1 MMPFWSFPAILTDIF
16 YELVVNK
23 RMRVSTPNN
32 ESTSV
37 EEKYRQALDYH
48 SQGRVGK
55 IEVTPT
61 KPCLTARDLSLAYSP
76 GVAAPCLEI
85 AKNPDDVYKYTAK
98 GNLVAVLSN
107 GTAVL
112 GLGDIGPLASKPVME
127 GKGVLFKR
135 FADIDVFDIEINS
148 RTVDE
153 IVNVVKA
160 LEPTFGGVN
169 LEDIK
174 APECFEVERR
184 LQEICDIPIFHD
196 DQHGTAIIGGAA
208 FINACEITNRDI
220 AKTKVVV
227 SGAGAAAIATA
238 LFFLELGVTKENVIM
253 CDSKGVIWKGRT
265 DGMNKYKEVFA
276 NDTKARTLADAMIGA
291 DAFIGCSAKGLVSKD
306 MVKSMANDPIIFAM
320 ANPDPEITPEEV
332 AEVRSDAIMA
342 TGRSDYPNQVNN
354 VLGFPFIFRGALDV
368 RARKINE
375 QMKKAAAMALAAL
388 AKEEVPDDVKRAYGN
403 ENFSFG
409 RNYLIPKPFDKRVL
423 TRVAPAVAKAAMD
436 SGVARVQI
444 EDMNAYA
451 KSLQERLGQTGSIM
465 RNIRSRL
472 PGADKPRIVFP
483 EGTNARILK
492 AVSILNDEGLIQ
504 PILLGNKKVIHKKM
518 DALGVSNLKDVEIRH
533 TEDSENYNAYV
544 NEYFHLRQRKGV
556 SLSFARDT
564 MKRGNYYGSMMVR
577 MGHADGMITGA
588 TQNYPECIKPIMK
601 VVGTNVAGKPK
612 VAGIMML
619 VLKSRVV
626 FLADCTV
633 QQNPNAN
640 DLADIAISA
649 AQLYRRVMQAEPR
662 VAFLSYSNFGSNRD
676 PQATKMA
683 EAVKIAKSK
692 DATLIADGEM
702 QADVATST
710 EIMKN
715 LFDFCTL
722 DKAADVLIFPDLN
735 SANIS
740 YKLLAQLG
748 GATPIG
754 PILLPLKHAVNIVQR
769 TSSVDEIVNMSHLTA
784 LISQEIKAFR
794 LAKQ

>member
-1 MMPFWSFPAILTDIF
+1 ML
-16 YELVVNK
+16 
-23 RMRVSTPNN
+23 VSTPIN
-32 ESTSV
+32 ETTSA

-48 SQGRVGK
+48 AHGRSGK
-55 IEVTPT
+55 IEITPT

-85 AKNPDDVYKYTAK
+85 AKNPEDVYKYTAK

-112 GLGDIGPLASKPVME
+112 GLGDIGPLAGKPVME

-135 FADIDVFDIEINS
+135 FADIDVFDIEVNS
-148 RTVDE
+148 KTVE
-153 IVNVVKA
+153 EVVSVVKA

-174 APECFEVERR
+174 APECFEIEKR

-208 FINACEITNRDI
+208 FLNACEITGRDL

-238 LFFLELGVTKENVIM
+238 LFFLELGVKKENVIM
-253 CDSKGVIWKGRT
+253 CDSKGVIYKGRT
-265 DGMNKYKEVFA
+265 DGMNKYKDFFA
-276 NDTKARTLADAMIGA
+276 NDTKSRTLADAMKDA
-291 DAFIGCSAKGLVSKD
+291 DCFIGCSAKGLVSKD
-306 MVKSMANDPIIFAM
+306 MVKSMAKNPIIFAM

-332 AEVRSDAIMA
+332 AEVRDDAIMA

-375 QMKKAAAMALAAL
+375 QMKKAAAMALASL

-409 RNYLIPKPFDKRVL
+409 KNYLIPKPFDKRVL
-423 TRVAPAVAKAAMD
+423 TRVSPAVAKAAMD
-436 SGVARVQI
+436 SGVARIRI

-472 PGADKPRIVFP
+472 PGSDKPRIVFP
-483 EGTNARILK
+483 EGTNTRILK
-492 AVSILNDEGLIQ
+492 AISILRDEGLIE
-504 PILLGNKKVIHKKM
+504 PILLGNKKTIHKKM
-518 DALGVSNLKDVEIRH
+518 DEIGASSMKDITIVYP
-533 TEDSENYNAYV
+533 EDSEHYDTYV
-544 NEYFHLRQRKGV
+544 KDFFTQRQRKGV
-556 SLSFARDT
+556 SFSQAKDT
-564 MKRGNYYGSMMVR
+564 LKRGNYYGSMMVK
-577 MGHADGMITGA
+577 MGQADGMITGA
-588 TQNYPECIKPIMK
+588 TQNYSECMRPIMK
-601 VVGTNVAGKPK
+601 VIGTNVPGRPK
-612 VAGIMML
+612 VAGIMIL
-619 VLKSRVV
+619 VFKQRVI
-626 FLADCTV
+626 FIADATV
-633 QQNPNAN
+633 QKNPDAH

-662 VAFLSYSNFGSNRD
+662 VAFLSYSNFGSNRE
-676 PQATKMA
+676 PETIKMA
-683 EAVKIAKSK
+683 DAVKIARSK
-692 DATLIADGEM
+692 DSALIADGEM
-702 QADVATST
+702 QADVATNSD
-710 EIMKN
+710 IMRN
-715 LFDFCTL
+715 LFDFSTL
-722 DKAADVLIFPDLN
+722 DKAADILIFPDLN

-754 PILLPLKHAVNIVQR
+754 PILLPLKHAINIVQR
-769 TSSVDEIVNMSHLTA
+769 TSTVDEIVNMSHITA
-784 LISQEIKAFR
+784 LIAQEIKAYK

>member
-1 MMPFWSFPAILTDIF
+1 MTTP
-16 YELVVNK
+16 
-23 RMRVSTPNN
+23 PNN
-32 ESTSV
+32 ETTSA

-48 SQGRVGK
+48 ALGRPGK
-55 IEVTPT
+55 IEITPT

-85 AKNPDDVYKYTAK
+85 AKNPDDVYKYTGK

-112 GLGDIGPLASKPVME
+112 GLGDIGALAGKPVME

-135 FADIDVFDIEINS
+135 FADIDVFDIEINN
-148 RTVDE
+148 RTVED
-153 IVNVVKA
+153 IVRTVRS
-160 LEPTFGGVN
+160 LEPTFGGIN

-174 APECFEVERR
+174 APECFEVERQ
-184 LQEICDIPIFHD
+184 LQDMDIPVFHD

-208 FINACEITNRDI
+208 FLNACEVTGR
-220 AKTKVVV
+220 KLETTTVVV

-238 LFFLELGVTKENVIM
+238 KFFLTLGVNKENVIM

-265 DGMNKYKEVFA
+265 EGMNEYKEFFA
-276 NDTKARTLADAMIGA
+276 NTTKARTLADAMKNA
-291 DAFIGCSAKGLVSKD
+291 DCFVGCSAKGLVSKD
-306 MVKSMANDPIIFAM
+306 MVKSMAKNPIIFAM

-332 AEVRSDAIMA
+332 AEVRDDAIMA

-375 QMKKAAAMALAAL
+375 EMKKAAAMALAAL

-409 RNYLIPKPFDKRVL
+409 KNYLIPKPFDKRVL

-436 SGVARVQI
+436 SGVARIQI

-472 PGADKPRIVFP
+472 PGSEKPRIVFP

-492 AVSILNDEGLIQ
+492 AVSILKDEGLIH
-504 PILLGNKKVIHKKM
+504 PILLGNKKIILKKM
-518 DALGVSNLKDVEIRH
+518 DTIGVTNLKDIEIHH
-533 TEDSENYNAYV
+533 TEDSDKYETYV
-544 NEYFHLRQRKGV
+544 NEFFVQRQRKGV
-556 SLSFARDT
+556 SLSFAKDT
-564 MKRGNYYGSMMVR
+564 MKRGNYYGSMMVK

-588 TQNYPECIKPIMK
+588 TQNYPECIRPIMK
-601 VVGTNVAGKPK
+601 VIGTHTPGRAK

-619 VLKSRVV
+619 VFKSRVV

-633 QQNPNAN
+633 QQNPDAN

-649 AQLYRRVMQAEPR
+649 AQMYRRVMQAEPR

-692 DATLIADGEM
+692 DANLIADGEM
-702 QADVATST
+702 QADVATNT
-710 EIMKN
+710 EIMRS
-715 LFDFCTL
+715 LFDFSTL

-754 PILLPLKHAVNIVQR
+754 PILLPLKFAINIVQR
-769 TSSVDEIVNMSHLTA
+769 TSTVDEIVNMSHLTA
-784 LISQEIKAFR
+784 LISQDIKTYR
-794 LAKQ
+794 ENKKQ

>member
-1 MMPFWSFPAILTDIF
+1 MT
-16 YELVVNK
+16 K
-23 RMRVSTPNN
+23 QNN
-32 ESTSV
+32 ETASA
-37 EEKYRQALDYH
+37 EEKYRLALDYH
-48 SQGRVGK
+48 AQGRAGK
-55 IEVTPT
+55 IEITPT

-112 GLGDIGPLASKPVME
+112 GLGDIGPLAGKPVME

-135 FADIDVFDIEINS
+135 FADIDVFDIEISS

-174 APECFEVERR
+174 APECFEIERR
-184 LQEICDIPIFHD
+184 LQDICDIPIFHD

-208 FINACEITNRDI
+208 FVNACEITKRDI
-220 AKTKVVV
+220 SKTSVVV

-238 LFFLELGVTKENVIM
+238 KFLLELGVKKENVIM
-253 CDSKGVIWKGRT
+253 CDSKGVIYKGRKE
-265 DGMNKYKEVFA
+265 GMNEYKEFFA
-276 NDTKARTLADAMIGA
+276 NDTQARTLADAMKGA
-291 DAFIGCSAKGLVSKD
+291 DSFVGCSAKGLVSKD
-306 MVKSMANDPIIFAM
+306 MVKSMAANPIIFAM

-354 VLGFPFIFRGALDV
+354 VLGFPYIFRGALDV

-375 QMKKAAAMALAAL
+375 EMKKAAALALAAL
-388 AKEEVPDDVKRAYGN
+388 AKEEVPEDVKRAYGN
-403 ENFSFG
+403 EEFSFG

-423 TRVAPAVAKAAMD
+423 THVAPAVAKAAMD
-436 SGVARVQI
+436 TGVARIQI
-444 EDMNAYA
+444 QDLTAYA

-492 AVSILNDEGLIQ
+492 AVSILKDEGLIQ
-504 PILLGNKKVIHKKM
+504 PVLLGNKKVIHKKM
-518 DALGVSNLKDVEIRH
+518 DEVGVSNLKDIQIIH
-533 TEDSENYNAYV
+533 PEDSESYETYV
-544 NEYFHLRQRKGV
+544 REFFNLRSRKGV
-556 SLSFARDT
+556 SFSAAKDSL
-564 MKRGNYYGSMMVR
+564 KRGNYYGSMMVK

-588 TQNYPECIKPIMK
+588 TQNYPECIRPIMK
-601 VVGTNVAGKPK
+601 TIGTNNPNRSK

-619 VLKSRVV
+619 VFKHRVV

-633 QQNPNAN
+633 QQNPDAN
-640 DLADIAISA
+640 DVADIAISA
-649 AQLYRRVMQAEPR
+649 AQMYRNVMKQEPR

-676 PQATKMA
+676 PGAAKMA
-683 EAVKIAKSK
+683 EAVKIAKAK
-692 DATLIADGEM
+692 DANLIADGEM
-702 QADVATST
+702 QADVAVNHD
-710 EIMKN
+710 IMKN

-754 PILLPLKHAVNIVQR
+754 PILLPLKHAINIVQR
-769 TSSVDEIVNMSHLTA
+769 TSTVDEIVNMSHLTA
-784 LISQEIKAFR
+784 LISQEIKAHKMN
-794 LAKQ
+794 KQ

>member
-1 MMPFWSFPAILTDIF
+1 MT
-16 YELVVNK
+16 
-23 RMRVSTPNN
+23 TPNN
-32 ESTSV
+32 ESHSA
-37 EEKYRQALDYH
+37 EEKYRLALDYH
-48 SQGRVGK
+48 SQGRAGK
-55 IEVTPT
+55 IEITPT
-61 KPCLTARDLSLAYSP
+61 KPTMTARDLALAYSP

-85 AKNPDDVYKYTAK
+85 AKNPNDVYKYTAK

-135 FADIDVFDIEINS
+135 FADIDVFDIEIGS
-148 RTVDE
+148 KTVE
-153 IVNVVKA
+153 EVVNVVKA

-174 APECFEVERR
+174 APECFEIEKR

-208 FINACEITNRDI
+208 FLNACEITNRELS
-220 AKTKVVV
+220 KTTIVV

-238 LFFLELGVTKENVIM
+238 LFFIELGVKKENVIM
-253 CDSKGVIWKGRT
+253 CDSKGVIYKGRT
-265 DGMNKYKEVFA
+265 DGMNKYKEFFA
-276 NDTKARTLADAMIGA
+276 NDTKARTLADAMNGA

-306 MVKSMANDPIIFAM
+306 MVKSMAKNPIIFAM

-332 AEVRSDAIMA
+332 AQVRDDAIMA

-375 QMKKAAAMALAAL
+375 QMKKAAAMALAGL

-423 TRVAPAVAKAAMD
+423 TRVAPAVAKAAMET
-436 SGVARVQI
+436 GVARIQI

-451 KSLQERLGQTGSIM
+451 KSLQERLGQVGSVM

-472 PGADKPRIVFP
+472 PGLEKPRIVFP
-483 EGTNARILK
+483 EGSNARILK
-492 AVSILNDEGLIQ
+492 AASILKDEGLIQ
-504 PILLGNKKVIHKKM
+504 PVLLGSKKTILKKM
-518 DALGVSNLKDVEIRH
+518 EEVGVSNLKEVEIISP
-533 TEDSENYNAYV
+533 EESPFFESYV
-544 NEYFHLRQRKGV
+544 KEFFALRSRKGV
-556 SLSFARDT
+556 SFSAAKDSL
-564 MKRGNYYGSMMVR
+564 KRGNYFGSMMVK
-577 MGHADGMITGA
+577 MGNADGMITGA
-588 TQNYPECIKPIMK
+588 TQNYPECIRPIMK
-601 VVGTNVAGKPK
+601 TIGSNNPNRPK

-619 VLKSRVV
+619 VFKHRVV

-633 QQNPNAN
+633 QQNPDAN
-640 DLADIAISA
+640 DLADIAVSA
-649 AQLYRRVMQAEPR
+649 AQMYRNVMQQEPR

-676 PQATKMA
+676 PQASKMA
-683 EAVKIAKSK
+683 EAVKIAKQK
-692 DATLIADGEM
+692 DANLIADGEM
-702 QADVATST
+702 QADVAVNA

-754 PILLPLKHAVNIVQR
+754 PVLLPLKHAINIVQR
-769 TSSVDEIVNMSHLTA
+769 TSTVDEIVNMSHLTA
-784 LISQEIKAFR
+784 LISQEIKAHR
-794 LAKQ
+794 AQKKQ

>member
-1 MMPFWSFPAILTDIF
+1 MG
-16 YELVVNK
+16 
-23 RMRVSTPNN
+23 TPNN
-32 ESTSV
+32 ETVSA
-37 EEKYRQALDYH
+37 EEKYRLALDYH
-48 SQGRVGK
+48 SQGRPGK
-55 IEVTPT
+55 IEVTAT

-85 AKNPDDVYKYTAK
+85 AKNPEDVYKYTAK

-112 GLGDIGPLASKPVME
+112 GLGDIGPLAGKPVME

-148 RTVDE
+148 RTVE
-153 IVNVVKA
+153 EVVRTVKA

-174 APECFEVERR
+174 APECFEIEKQ
-184 LQEICDIPIFHD
+184 LQEIMDIPVFHD

-208 FINACEITNRDI
+208 FINAVEITGRDI
-220 AKTKVVV
+220 SKTKVVV

-238 LFFLELGVTKENVIM
+238 LFFLELGVKKENVLM
-253 CDSKGVIWKGRT
+253 ADSKGVIYKGRT
-265 DGMNKYKEVFA
+265 EGMNKYKEIFA
-276 NDTKARTLADAMIGA
+276 NDTKARTLADAMKGA
-291 DAFIGCSAKGLVSKD
+291 DAFVGCSAKGLVSKD
-306 MVKSMANDPIIFAM
+306 MVKSMAKDPIIFAM

-375 QMKKAAAMALAAL
+375 QMKKAAAYALAGL

-403 ENFSFG
+403 EDFAFG

-423 TRVAPAVAKAAMD
+423 TRVSTAVAKAAMD

-444 EDMNAYA
+444 EDLNAYA

-472 PGADKPRIVFP
+472 PGSEKPRIVFP

-492 AVSILNDEGLIQ
+492 AASILKDEGLIQ
-504 PILLGNKKVIHKKM
+504 PILLGNKKIIHKKM
-518 DALGVSNLKDVEIRH
+518 DALGVSNLKDVTILH
-533 TEDSENYNAYV
+533 TEDSEAYESYV
-544 NEYFHLRQRKGV
+544 KEYFVMRQRKGV
-556 SLSFARDT
+556 SYSFARDII
-564 MKRGNYYGSMMVR
+564 KRGNYYGSMMVK

-588 TQNYPECIKPIMK
+588 TQNYPECIRPIMK
-601 VVGTNVAGKPK
+601 VIGTHTSNKAK

-619 VLKSRVV
+619 VFKQRVI

-633 QQNPNAN
+633 QQNPDAN
-640 DLADIAISA
+640 DLADIALSA
-649 AQLYRRVMQAEPR
+649 AQLYRNVMKQEPR

-676 PQATKMA
+676 PQASKMA

-692 DATLIADGEM
+692 DANLIADGEM
-702 QADVATST
+702 QADVATNPD
-710 EIMKN
+710 IMKN

-722 DKAADVLIFPDLN
+722 DKAADVLIFPDLG

-754 PILLPLKHAVNIVQR
+754 PILLPLKYAINIVQR
-769 TSSVDEIVNMSHLTA
+769 TSTVDEIVNMSHLTA
-784 LISQEIKAFR
+784 LISQEIKAY
-794 LAKQ
+794 KQVNKHV

>member
-1 MMPFWSFPAILTDIF
+1 MT
-16 YELVVNK
+16 
-23 RMRVSTPNN
+23 TPKN
-32 ESTSV
+32 ETTSA
-37 EEKYRQALDYH
+37 EEKYRLALDYH
-48 SQGRVGK
+48 AHGRAGK
-55 IEVTPT
+55 IEITPT

-112 GLGDIGPLASKPVME
+112 GLGDIGALAGKPVME

-135 FADIDVFDIEINS
+135 FADIDVFDIEVS
-148 RTVDE
+148 SKTVDE
-153 IVNVVKA
+153 VVNTVKA
-160 LEPTFGGVN
+160 LEPTFGGIN

-174 APECFEVERR
+174 APECFEIEKR

-208 FINACEITNRDI
+208 FINACEITKRDV
-220 AKTKVVV
+220 AKTTVVV

-238 LFFLELGVTKENVIM
+238 LFFIELGVKKENIIM
-253 CDSKGVIWKGRT
+253 CDSKGVIYKGRT
-265 DGMNKYKEVFA
+265 EGMNKYKDFFA
-276 NDTKARTLADAMIGA
+276 ADTKARTLGDAMKGA
-291 DAFIGCSAKGLVSKD
+291 DCFIGCSAKGLVSKD
-306 MVKSMANDPIIFAM
+306 MVKSMAKNPIIFAM

-332 AEVRSDAIMA
+332 AEVRDDAIMA

-375 QMKKAAAMALAAL
+375 EMKKAAAYALAAL

-403 ENFSFG
+403 EDFSFG

-423 TRVAPAVAKAAMD
+423 TWVSPAVAKAAIE
-436 SGVARVQI
+436 SGVARLKI
-444 EDMNAYA
+444 DDFNAYA

-472 PGADKPRIVFP
+472 PGADKPRIVFT

-492 AVSILNDEGLIQ
+492 AVSILQDEGLIR
-504 PILLGNKKVIHKKM
+504 PILLGNKKIIHKKM
-518 DALGVSNLKDVEIRH
+518 EEVGVSNLKDVEIVYP
-533 TEDSENYNAYV
+533 EESENYTHYV
-544 NEYFHLRQRKGV
+544 KEFFTLRNRKGV
-556 SLSFARDT
+556 SFTAAKDS
-564 MKRGNYYGSMMVR
+564 MKRGNYFGSMMVKL
-577 MGHADGMITGA
+577 GHADGMITGA
-588 TQNYPECIKPIMK
+588 TQNYPECIRPIMK
-601 VVGTNVAGKPK
+601 TIGTNKPDKPK

-619 VLKSRVV
+619 VFKHRVV

-633 QQNPNAN
+633 QQNPSAQ
-640 DLADIAISA
+640 DVAEIALSA
-649 AQLYRRVMQAEPR
+649 AQMYRNVMKSEPR

-676 PQATKMA
+676 PQTVKMA
-683 EAVKIAKSK
+683 EAVKIAKAK
-692 DATLIADGEM
+692 DANLIADGEM
-702 QADVATST
+702 QADVAVNAD
-710 EIMKN
+710 IMKN

-754 PILLPLKHAVNIVQR
+754 PILLPLKYAINIVQR
-769 TSSVDEIVNMSHLTA
+769 TSSVDEIVNMSHITA

-794 LAKQ
+794 AQQQKH

>member
-1 MMPFWSFPAILTDIF
+1 M
-16 YELVVNK
+16 
-23 RMRVSTPNN
+23 STTPQ
-32 ESTSV
+32 ETSSA
-37 EEKYRQALDYH
+37 EEKYRLALDYH
-48 SQGRVGK
+48 SQGRPGK
-55 IEVTPT
+55 IEITST

-85 AKNPDDVYKYTAK
+85 AKNPEDVYKYTAK

-112 GLGDIGPLASKPVME
+112 GLGDIGPLAGKPVME

-135 FADIDVFDIEINS
+135 FADIDVFDIEISS
-148 RTVDE
+148 RTVE
-153 IVNVVKA
+153 EVVAVVKA

-174 APECFEVERR
+174 APECFEIEKQ

-208 FINACEITNRDI
+208 FLNACEITGRDI
-220 AKTKVVV
+220 SKTKVVV

-238 LFFLELGVTKENVIM
+238 LFFITLGVKKENVLM
-253 CDSKGVIWKGRT
+253 ADSKGVIWKGRT
-265 DGMNKYKEVFA
+265 DGMNKYKEMFA
-276 NDTKARTLADAMIGA
+276 NDTKCRTLADAMKDA

-306 MVKSMANDPIIFAM
+306 MVKSMAKNPIIFAM

-375 QMKKAAAMALAAL
+375 EMKKAAAYALAGL

-403 ENFSFG
+403 EDFSFG

-423 TRVAPAVAKAAMD
+423 TRVSPAVAKAAMD
-436 SGVARVQI
+436 SGVARIRI

-472 PGADKPRIVFP
+472 PGAGGADKPRIVFP
-483 EGTNARILK
+483 EGSNARVLK

-504 PILLGNKKVIHKKM
+504 PILLGNKKSIHKKM
-518 DALGVSNLKDVEIRH
+518 DALGVSNLKALEVISA
-533 TEDSENYNAYV
+533 EDSPKYEDYV
-544 NEYFHLRQRKGV
+544 KEFFVLRQRKGV
-556 SLSFARDT
+556 SYNYAKDT
-564 MKRGNYYGSMMVR
+564 LKRGNYYGSMMVK
-577 MGHADGMITGA
+577 MGDADGMITGA
-588 TQNYPECIKPIMK
+588 TQNYPECVRPIMK
-601 VVGTNVAGKPK
+601 TIGTHIPGRSK

-619 VLKSRVV
+619 VFKTRVV

-633 QQNPNAN
+633 QMNPDAN
-640 DLADIAISA
+640 DLADIAVNA
-649 AQLYRRVMQAEPR
+649 AQMYRNVMKAEPR
-662 VAFLSYSNFGSNRD
+662 VAFLSYSNFGSNREGT
-676 PQATKMA
+676 ASKMA
-683 EAVKIAKSK
+683 EAVKIAKQK
-692 DATLIADGEM
+692 DPTLIADGEM
-702 QADVATST
+702 QADVATNHD
-710 EIMKN
+710 IMKN

-754 PILLPLKHAVNIVQR
+754 PILLPLRYAINIVQR
-769 TSSVDEIVNMSHLTA
+769 TSTVDEIVNMSHLTA
-784 LISQEIKAFR
+784 LISQEIKAYR
-794 LAKQ
+794 ANKNS

>member
-1 MMPFWSFPAILTDIF
+1 M
-16 YELVVNK
+16 
-23 RMRVSTPNN
+23 STPKN
-32 ESTSV
+32 ELTSA
-37 EEKYRQALDYH
+37 EEKYRLALDYH
-48 SQGRVGK
+48 SQGRSGK
-55 IEVTPT
+55 IEITPT

-112 GLGDIGPLASKPVME
+112 GLGDIGALASKPVME

-135 FADIDVFDIEINS
+135 FADIDVFDIEIGS
-148 RTVDE
+148 KTVDE
-153 IVNVVKA
+153 IVAVVKA

-174 APECFEVERR
+174 APECFEIEKR

-208 FINACEITNRDI
+208 FLNACEITGRDLS
-220 AKTKVVV
+220 KTTVVV

-238 LFFLELGVTKENVIM
+238 LFFLELGVKKENVIM
-253 CDSKGVIWKGRT
+253 CDSKGVIYKGRT
-265 DGMNKYKEVFA
+265 EGMNKYKDFFA
-276 NDTKARTLADAMIGA
+276 NDTKSRTLADAMKDA
-291 DAFIGCSAKGLVSKD
+291 DCFVGCSAKGLVSKD
-306 MVKSMANDPIIFAM
+306 MVRSMAKDPIIFAM

-375 QMKKAAAMALAAL
+375 QMKKAAAMALAGL

-423 TRVAPAVAKAAMD
+423 TRVAPAVAKAAIE
-436 SGVARVQI
+436 SGVARINI
-444 EDMNAYA
+444 EDFNAYA

-472 PGADKPRIVFP
+472 PNGDKPKIVFP

-492 AVSILNDEGLIQ
+492 AVSILEEEGLIQ
-504 PILLGNKKVIHKKM
+504 PVLLGNKKIIHKKM
-518 DALGVSNLKDVEIRH
+518 DEVGVSNLKNIQIIH
-533 TEDSENYNAYV
+533 PEDSEAYEGYV
-544 NEYFHLRQRKGV
+544 SEFFKHRQRKGV
-556 SLSFARDT
+556 SYSAAKDSL
-564 MKRGNYYGSMMVR
+564 KRGNYYGSMMVK
-577 MGHADGMITGA
+577 MGQADGMITGA
-588 TQNYPECIKPIMK
+588 TQNYPECIRPIMK
-601 VVGTNVAGKPK
+601 TIGTNNPSRPK

-619 VLKSRVV
+619 VFKHRVV

-633 QQNPNAN
+633 QQNPDAN
-640 DLADIAISA
+640 DVADIAISA
-649 AQLYRRVMQAEPR
+649 AQMYRNVMKQEPR

-676 PQATKMA
+676 PQAVKMA
-683 EAVKIAKSK
+683 EAVNIAKSK
-692 DATLIADGEM
+692 DTNLIADGEM
-702 QADVATST
+702 QADVAVNAD
-710 EIMKN
+710 IMKN
-715 LFDFCTL
+715 LFDFCSL

-754 PILLPLKHAVNIVQR
+754 PILLPLKHAINIVQR
-769 TSSVDEIVNMSHLTA
+769 TSTVDEIVNMSHLTA
-784 LISQEIKAFR
+784 LISQEIKAHR
-794 LAKQ
+794 TQHQKH

>member
-1 MMPFWSFPAILTDIF
+1 MTTS
-16 YELVVNK
+16 
-23 RMRVSTPNN
+23 NN
-32 ESTSV
+32 ETTSA
-37 EEKYRQALDYH
+37 EEKYKLALDYH
-48 SQGRVGK
+48 SSGRPGK
-55 IEVTPT
+55 IEITAT

-112 GLGDIGPLASKPVME
+112 GLGDIGALAGKPVME

-135 FADIDVFDIEINS
+135 FADIDVFDIEIGS
-148 RTVDE
+148 KTVDE
-153 IVNVVKA
+153 VVSVVKA

-174 APECFEVERR
+174 APECFEIEKR

-208 FINACEITNRDI
+208 FLNACEITGRDI
-220 AKTKVVV
+220 SKTTVVV

-238 LFFLELGVTKENVIM
+238 LFFLELGVKKENVIM
-253 CDSKGVIWKGRT
+253 VDSKGVIYKGRT
-265 DGMNKYKEVFA
+265 EGMNKYKDFFA
-276 NDTKARTLADAMIGA
+276 NETKAKTLGDAMKGA
-291 DAFIGCSAKGLVSKD
+291 DCFIGCSAKGLVSQE
-306 MVKSMANDPIIFAM
+306 MVKSMAKDPIIFAM

-332 AEVRSDAIMA
+332 AQVRDDAIMA

-375 QMKKAAAMALAAL
+375 QMKKAAAMALASL

-423 TRVAPAVAKAAMD
+423 TRVSPAVAKAAIE
-436 SGVARVQI
+436 SGVARLKI
-444 EDMNAYA
+444 EDFNAYA

-472 PGADKPRIVFP
+472 PNGEKPRIVFP
-483 EGTNARILK
+483 EGSNARILK
-492 AVSILNDEGLIQ
+492 AVSILKEEGLIQ
-504 PILLGNKKVIHKKM
+504 PVLLGNRKSIHKKM
-518 DALGVSNLKDVEIRH
+518 DELGVSNLKDIQIIH
-533 TEDSENYNAYV
+533 PEDSEPYEKYV
-544 NEYFHLRQRKGV
+544 TEFFKNRQRKGV
-556 SLSFARDT
+556 SFSAARDT
-564 MKRGNYYGSMMVR
+564 LKRGNYYGSMMVR
-577 MGHADGMITGA
+577 MGDADGMITGA
-588 TQNYPECIKPIMK
+588 TQNYPECIRPIMK
-601 VVGTNVAGKPK
+601 TIGTNNPNRPK

-619 VLKSRVV
+619 IFKHRVI
-626 FLADCTV
+626 FFADCTV
-633 QQNPNAN
+633 QQNPDAH
-640 DLADIAISA
+640 DLADIALSA
-649 AQLYRRVMQAEPR
+649 AQMYRNVMKQEPR

-676 PQATKMA
+676 SQVAKMA
-683 EAVKIAKSK
+683 EAVKMAKSR
-692 DATLIADGEM
+692 DANLIADGEM
-702 QADVATST
+702 QADVAVNTD
-710 EIMKN
+710 IMKN
-715 LFDFCTL
+715 LFEFCSL

-754 PILLPLKHAVNIVQR
+754 PILLPLKHAINIVQR
-769 TSSVDEIVNMSHLTA
+769 TSTVDEIVNMSHITA
-784 LISQEIKAFR
+784 LISQEIKAHR
-794 LAKQ
+794 TQLKQ

>member
-1 MMPFWSFPAILTDIF
+1 MT
-16 YELVVNK
+16 
-23 RMRVSTPNN
+23 TPNN
-32 ESTSV
+32 ESTSA

-48 SQGRVGK
+48 AQGRVGK
-55 IEVTPT
+55 IEITPT

-85 AKNPDDVYKYTAK
+85 AKNPDDVYKYTTK
-98 GNLVAVLSN
+98 GNLVAVFSN
-107 GTAVL
+107 GSAVL

-148 RTVDE
+148 KTVAE
-153 IVNVVKA
+153 IVAVARA
-160 LEPTFGGVN
+160 LEPTFGGIN

-174 APECFEVERR
+174 APECFEVERQ
-184 LQEICDIPIFHD
+184 LQDMDIPVFHD

-208 FINACEITNRDI
+208 FLNACEVTGRDI
-220 AKTKVVV
+220 SKTKVVV

-238 LFFLELGVTKENVIM
+238 KFFLELGVKKENVIM
-253 CDSKGVIWKGRT
+253 CDSKGVIFEGRT
-265 DGMNKYKEVFA
+265 DGMNEYKAFFA
-276 NDTKARTLADAMIGA
+276 NNTKCRTLGDAMKDA
-291 DAFIGCSAKGLVSKD
+291 DAFVGCSAKGLVSKD
-306 MVKSMANDPIIFAM
+306 MVKSMAKDPIIFAM

-375 QMKKAAAMALAAL
+375 HMKKAAAMAIAAL
-388 AKEEVPDDVKRAYGN
+388 AKEDVPDDVKRAYGN
-403 ENFSFG
+403 EDFKFG
-409 RNYLIPKPFDKRVL
+409 RTYLIPKPFDKRVL
-423 TRVAPAVAKAAMD
+423 TRVAPAVAKAAME
-436 SGVARVQI
+436 SGVARIQI

-472 PGADKPRIVFP
+472 PGSEKPRIVFP

-492 AVSILNDEGLIQ
+492 AVAILKEEGLIH

-518 DALGVSNLKDVEIRH
+518 DTLGVSSLKDVEIFH
-533 TEDSENYNAYV
+533 AEDSEQYESYV
-544 NEYFHLRQRKGV
+544 KEYFQLRQRKGV

-564 MKRGNYYGSMMVR
+564 MKRGNYFGSMMVR
-577 MGHADGMITGA
+577 MGQADGMITGA

-601 VVGTNVAGKPK
+601 VIGTNVPGRPK
-612 VAGIMML
+612 VAGIMIL
-619 VLKSRVV
+619 VFKSRVV

-633 QQNPNAN
+633 QQNPDAN

-649 AQLYRRVMQAEPR
+649 AHLYRRVMQAEPR

-676 PQATKMA
+676 PQVMKMA

-692 DATLIADGEM
+692 DSTLIADGEM
-702 QADVATST
+702 QADVASNT
-710 EIMKN
+710 EIMRN
-715 LFDFCTL
+715 LFDFCSL

-754 PILLPLKHAVNIVQR
+754 PILLPLKHAINIVQR
-769 TSSVDEIVNMSHLTA
+769 TSTVDEIVNMSHLTA
-784 LISQEIKAFR
+784 LISQEIKAHK
-794 LAKQ
+794 LAKH

>member
-1 MMPFWSFPAILTDIF
+1 M
-16 YELVVNK
+16 
-23 RMRVSTPNN
+23 STTPQ
-32 ESTSV
+32 ETSSA
-37 EEKYRQALDYH
+37 EEKYRLALDYH
-48 SQGRVGK
+48 SHGRPGK
-55 IEVTPT
+55 IEITST
-61 KPCLTARDLSLAYSP
+61 KPCLTARDLALAYSP

-85 AKNPDDVYKYTAK
+85 AKNAEDVYKYTAK

-135 FADIDVFDIEINS
+135 FADIDVFDIEIS
-148 RTVDE
+148 SKTVE
-153 IVNVVKA
+153 EVVAVVKA

-174 APECFEVERR
+174 APECFEIEKR

-208 FINACEITNRDI
+208 FLNACEITGRDI
-220 AKTKVVV
+220 SKTKIVV

-238 LFFLELGVTKENVIM
+238 LFFITLGVKKENVLM
-253 CDSKGVIWKGRT
+253 ADSKGVIWKGRT
-265 DGMNKYKEVFA
+265 DGMNKYKDMFA
-276 NDTKARTLADAMIGA
+276 NDTKCRTLADAMKDA
-291 DAFIGCSAKGLVSKD
+291 DCFIGCSAKGLVSKD
-306 MVKSMANDPIIFAM
+306 MVKSMAKNPIIFAM

-375 QMKKAAAMALAAL
+375 EMKKAAAYALAGL
-388 AKEEVPDDVKRAYGN
+388 AKEDVPDDVKRAYGN
-403 ENFSFG
+403 ENFTFG

-423 TRVAPAVAKAAMD
+423 TRVSPAVAKAAMD
-436 SGVARVQI
+436 SGVARVRI

-472 PGADKPRIVFP
+472 PGAGGAEKPRIVFP
-483 EGTNARILK
+483 EGSNARVLK
-492 AVSILNDEGLIQ
+492 AVSILRDEGLIQ

-518 DALGVSNLKDVEIRH
+518 DALGVSSLKDIEVISA
-533 TEDSENYNAYV
+533 EDSPKYEEYV
-544 NEYFHLRQRKGV
+544 KEFFVLRQRKGV
-556 SLSFARDT
+556 SYNYAKDT
-564 MKRGNYYGSMMVR
+564 LKRGNYYGSMMVK
-577 MGHADGMITGA
+577 MGDADGMITGA
-588 TQNYPECIKPIMK
+588 TQNYPECVRPIMK
-601 VVGTNVAGKPK
+601 TIGTHIPGKSK

-619 VLKSRVV
+619 VFKSRVV

-633 QQNPNAN
+633 QMNPDAN
-640 DLADIAISA
+640 DLADIAVNA
-649 AQLYRRVMQAEPR
+649 AQMYRNVMKAEPR
-662 VAFLSYSNFGSNRD
+662 VAFLSYSNFGSNREGG
-676 PQATKMA
+676 ASKMA
-683 EAVKIAKSK
+683 EAVKIAKQK
-692 DATLIADGEM
+692 DPTMIADGEM
-702 QADVATST
+702 QADVATNP

-754 PILLPLKHAVNIVQR
+754 PILLPLRYAINIVQR
-769 TSSVDEIVNMSHLTA
+769 TSTVDEIVNMSHLTA
-784 LISQEIKAFR
+784 LISQEIKAYR
-794 LAKQ
+794 ANKHS

>member
-1 MMPFWSFPAILTDIF
+1 
-16 YELVVNK
+16 
-23 RMRVSTPNN
+23 VSTPNN
-32 ESTSV
+32 ESTSA
-37 EEKYRQALDYH
+37 EERYRLALDYH
-48 SQGRVGK
+48 SHGRSGK
-55 IEVTPT
+55 IEITPT

-85 AKNPDDVYKYTAK
+85 AKNPEDVYKYTAK

-112 GLGDIGPLASKPVME
+112 GLGDIGALAGKPVME

-135 FADIDVFDIEINS
+135 FADIDVFDIEVNAKTVEEVV
-148 RTVDE
+148 RT
-153 IVNVVKA
+153 VKA

-174 APECFEVERR
+174 APECFEIERQ

-208 FINACEITNRDI
+208 FLNACEITGRDL

-238 LFFLELGVTKENVIM
+238 LFFLELGVKKENVIM
-253 CDSKGVIWKGRT
+253 ADSKGVIFKGRT
-265 DGMNKYKEVFA
+265 DGMNKYKDFFA
-276 NDTKARTLADAMIGA
+276 NDTKARTLADALKDA
-291 DAFIGCSAKGLVSKD
+291 DCFIGCSAKGLVSKD
-306 MVKSMANDPIIFAM
+306 MVKSMAKNPIIFAM

-332 AEVRSDAIMA
+332 AEVRDDAIMA

-409 RNYLIPKPFDKRVL
+409 KNYLIPKPFDKRVL
-423 TRVAPAVAKAAMD
+423 TRVSPAVAKAAMD
-436 SGVARVQI
+436 SGVARLHI
-444 EDMNAYA
+444 SDLTAYA

-465 RNIRSRL
+465 RNIRARL
-472 PGADKPRIVFP
+472 PNAEKPRIVFP
-483 EGTNARILK
+483 EGSNERILK
-492 AVSILNDEGLIQ
+492 AASILKDEGLIQ
-504 PILLGNKKVIHKKM
+504 PILLGNKKIIHKKM
-518 DALGVSNLKDVEIRH
+518 DAVGVTNLKDVEILH
-533 TEDSENYNAYV
+533 PEDTETFDGYV
-544 NEYFHLRQRKGV
+544 KEYFTQRQRKGV
-556 SLSFARDT
+556 SYSFARDVI
-564 MKRGNYYGSMMVR
+564 KRGNYYGSMMVK
-577 MGHADGMITGA
+577 MGQADGMITGA
-588 TQNYPECIKPIMK
+588 TQNYPECIRPIMK
-601 VVGTNVAGKPK
+601 VIGTNNPARAK

-619 VLKSRVV
+619 VFKSRVV

-633 QQNPNAN
+633 QQNPDAN

-676 PQATKMA
+676 SGVAKMA

-692 DATLIADGEM
+692 DANLLADGEM
-702 QADVATST
+702 QADVATNT
-710 EIMKN
+710 DIMRN

-754 PILLPLKHAVNIVQR
+754 PVLLPLKHAINIVQR
-769 TSSVDEIVNMSHLTA
+769 TSTVDEIVNMSHLTA
-784 LISQEIKAFR
+784 LIAQEIKAH
-794 LAKQ
+794 KQHSKQI

>member
-1 MMPFWSFPAILTDIF
+1 
-16 YELVVNK
+16 
-23 RMRVSTPNN
+23 VSTNNN
-32 ESTSV
+32 ETHSA

-48 SQGRVGK
+48 AQGRAGK
-55 IEVTPT
+55 IEITPT
-61 KPCLTARDLSLAYSP
+61 KACLTARDLSLAYSP

-85 AKNPDDVYKYTAK
+85 AKNPEDVYKYTAK

-112 GLGDIGPLASKPVME
+112 GLGDIGALAGKPVME

-135 FADIDVFDIEINS
+135 FADIDVFDIEIS
-148 RTVDE
+148 SKTVDE
-153 IVNVVKA
+153 VVNVVKA

-174 APECFEVERR
+174 APECFEIEKR

-208 FINACEITNRDI
+208 FLNACEITGRDI

-238 LFFLELGVTKENVIM
+238 LFFIELGVKKENVTM
-253 CDSKGVIWKGRT
+253 CDSKGVIYKGRT
-265 DGMNKYKEVFA
+265 DGMNKYKDHFA
-276 NDTKARTLADAMIGA
+276 VDTKNRTLADAMKDA
-291 DAFIGCSAKGLVSKD
+291 DCFIGCSAKGLVSKD
-306 MVKSMANDPIIFAM
+306 MVKSMAKNPIIFAM

-332 AEVRSDAIMA
+332 AQVRDDAIMA

-375 QMKKAAAMALAAL
+375 QMKKAAAMALASL

-409 RNYLIPKPFDKRVL
+409 KNYLIPKPFDKRVL
-423 TRVAPAVAKAAMD
+423 TRVSPAVAKAAMD
-436 SGVARVQI
+436 SGVARIKI

-492 AVSILNDEGLIQ
+492 AVSILKEEGLIE
-504 PILLGNKKVIHKKM
+504 PILLGSKKIIHKKM
-518 DALGVSNLKDVEIRH
+518 DSLGVSNLKEIEIIH
-533 TEDSENYNAYV
+533 HEDSEHYDNYV
-544 NEYFHLRQRKGV
+544 KEYFQLRQRKGV
-556 SLSFARDT
+556 SLSFAKDT
-564 MKRGNYYGSMMVR
+564 LKRGNYYGSMMVR
-577 MGHADGMITGA
+577 LGHADGMITGA
-588 TQNYPECIKPIMK
+588 TQNYPECIRPIMK
-601 VVGTNVAGKPK
+601 VIGTNSPGRPK

-619 VLKSRVV
+619 VFKQRVV

-633 QQNPNAN
+633 QQNPDAN

-649 AQLYRRVMQAEPR
+649 AQLYRRVMRSEPR

-676 PQATKMA
+676 PQAAKMA
-683 EAVKIAKSK
+683 DAVKIAKSK
-692 DATLIADGEM
+692 DANLIADGEM
-702 QADVATST
+702 QADVATNHD
-710 EIMKN
+710 IMKN
-715 LFDFCTL
+715 LFEFCTL
-722 DKAADVLIFPDLN
+722 DKAADVLVFPDLN

-754 PILLPLKHAVNIVQR
+754 PILLPLKHAINIVQR
-769 TSSVDEIVNMSHLTA
+769 TSTVDEIVNMSHLTA
-784 LISQEIKAFR
+784 LIAQEIKVHR

>member
-1 MMPFWSFPAILTDIF
+1 M
-16 YELVVNK
+16 
-23 RMRVSTPNN
+23 STPPTPQ
-32 ESTSV
+32 ETTSA
-37 EEKYRQALDYH
+37 EERYRLALDYH
-48 SQGRVGK
+48 SQGRPGK
-55 IEVTPT
+55 IEITAT

-85 AKNPDDVYKYTAK
+85 AKNPDDVYKYTSK

-112 GLGDIGPLASKPVME
+112 GLGDIGPLAGKPVME

-148 RTVDE
+148 RTVE
-153 IVNVVKA
+153 EVVRTVKA
-160 LEPTFGGVN
+160 LEPTFGGIN

-174 APECFEVERR
+174 APECFEIEKQ
-184 LQEICDIPIFHD
+184 LQEIMDIPVFHD

-208 FINACEITNRDI
+208 FINACEITGRDL

-238 LFFLELGVTKENVIM
+238 LFFLELGVKKENVLM
-253 CDSKGVIWKGRT
+253 ADSKGVIYKGRT
-265 DGMNKYKEVFA
+265 EGMNKYKDVFA
-276 NDTKARTLADAMIGA
+276 NDTKARTLADAMKDA
-291 DAFIGCSAKGLVSKD
+291 DCFIGCSAKGLVSKD
-306 MVKSMANDPIIFAM
+306 MVKSMAKNPIIFAM

-332 AEVRSDAIMA
+332 GEVRDDAIMA

-403 ENFSFG
+403 ESFQFG
-409 RNYLIPKPFDKRVL
+409 RTYLIPKPFDKRVL

-436 SGVARVQI
+436 SGVARIQI
-444 EDMNAYA
+444 PDMIAYA
-451 KSLQERLGQTGSIM
+451 QSLQERLGQTGSIM

-492 AVSILNDEGLIQ
+492 AVSILRDEGLIH
-504 PILLGNKKVIHKKM
+504 PILLGNKKTIHRKM
-518 DALGVSNLKDVEIRH
+518 DELGVSSLKDLDII
-533 TEDSENYNAYV
+533 TPDDSP
-544 NEYFHLRQRKGV
+544 EYEGFVRDYFTQRQRKGV
-556 SLSFARDT
+556 SYSFAKDII
-564 MKRGNYYGSMMVR
+564 KRGNYFGSMMVKA
-577 MGHADGMITGA
+577 GHADGMITGA
-588 TQNYPECIKPIMK
+588 TQNYPECIRPIMK
-601 VVGTNVAGKPK
+601 VIGTHTPGRSK

-619 VLKSRVV
+619 VFKSRVI

-633 QQNPNAN
+633 QMNPDAN

-649 AQLYRRVMQAEPR
+649 AQMYRNVMKQEPR

-676 PQATKMA
+676 PQAAKMA

-692 DATLIADGEM
+692 DANLIADGEM
-702 QADVATST
+702 QADVATNAD
-710 EIMKN
+710 IMRN

-722 DKAADVLIFPDLN
+722 DKAADVLIFPDLG

-754 PILLPLKHAVNIVQR
+754 PILLPLKYAINIVQR
-769 TSSVDEIVNMSHLTA
+769 TSTVDEIVNMSHITA
-784 LISQEIKAFR
+784 LISQEIKAYR
-794 LAKQ
+794 LAHKH

>member
-1 MMPFWSFPAILTDIF
+1 VT
-16 YELVVNK
+16 
-23 RMRVSTPNN
+23 TPNN
-32 ESTSV
+32 ETTSA
-37 EEKYRQALDYH
+37 EEKYRLALDYH
-48 SQGRVGK
+48 AHGRSGK
-55 IEVTPT
+55 VEVTPT

-112 GLGDIGPLASKPVME
+112 GLGDIGPLAGKPVME

-135 FADIDVFDIEINS
+135 FADIDVFDIEINNKTVEDIV
-148 RTVDE
+148 RTVRS
-153 IVNVVKA
+153 
-160 LEPTFGGVN
+160 LEPTFGGIN

-174 APECFEVERR
+174 APECFEVERQ
-184 LQEICDIPIFHD
+184 LQDMDIPVFHD

-208 FINACEITNRDI
+208 FINACEVTNRDI
-220 AKTKVVV
+220 SKTSVVV

-238 LFFLELGVTKENVIM
+238 KFFLELGVKKENVIM
-253 CDSKGVIWKGRT
+253 CDSKGVIYKGRT
-265 DGMNKYKEVFA
+265 DGMNEYKDFFA
-276 NDTKARTLADAMIGA
+276 NDTKARTLADAMKGA

-306 MVKSMANDPIIFAM
+306 MVKSMAKNPIIFAM
-320 ANPDPEITPEEV
+320 ANPDPEISPEEV
-332 AEVRSDAIMA
+332 AEVRNDAIMA

-375 QMKKAAAMALAAL
+375 QMKKAAAMALATL

-403 ENFSFG
+403 ENFTFG

-436 SGVARVQI
+436 SGVARIQI
-444 EDMNAYA
+444 DDLNAYA

-465 RNIRSRL
+465 RNIRARL
-472 PGADKPRIVFP
+472 PGVDKPKIVFP

-492 AVSILNDEGLIQ
+492 AVSILCEEGLIQ
-504 PILLGNKKVIHKKM
+504 PVLLGNKRIIHKKM
-518 DALGVSNLKDVEIRH
+518 DELGVSNLKEVQIIH
-533 TEDSENYNAYV
+533 PEDSENYEPFV
-544 NEYFHLRQRKGV
+544 KEFFIQRQRKGV
-556 SLSFARDT
+556 SYSFAKDT
-564 MKRGNYYGSMMVR
+564 MKRGNYFGSMMVKS
-577 MGHADGMITGA
+577 GQVDGMITGA
-588 TQNYPECIKPIMK
+588 TQNYPECIRPIMK
-601 VVGTNVAGKPK
+601 VIGTNNPNRPK

-619 VLKSRVV
+619 VFKHRVV

-633 QQNPNAN
+633 QQNPDAN

-649 AQLYRRVMQAEPR
+649 AQMYRNVMKQEPR

-676 PQATKMA
+676 PQVVKMA

-692 DATLIADGEM
+692 DANLIADGEM
-702 QADVATST
+702 QADVATNT
-710 EIMKN
+710 DIMKN
-715 LFDFCTL
+715 LFEFCTL
-722 DKAADVLIFPDLN
+722 DKAADVLIFPDLG

-754 PILLPLKHAVNIVQR
+754 PILLPLKHAINIVQR
-769 TSSVDEIVNMSHLTA
+769 TSTVDEIVNMSHLTA
-784 LISQEIKAFR
+784 LISQEIKVHRAQQQ
-794 LAKQ
+794 KNS

>member
-1 MMPFWSFPAILTDIF
+1 VT
-16 YELVVNK
+16 
-23 RMRVSTPNN
+23 TTNN
-32 ESTSV
+32 ETASA
-37 EEKYRQALDYH
+37 EEKYRLALDYH
-48 SQGRVGK
+48 AHGRAGK
-55 IEVTPT
+55 IEITPT

-85 AKNPDDVYKYTAK
+85 AKNPDEVYKYTAK

-112 GLGDIGPLASKPVME
+112 GLGDIGALAGKPVME

-135 FADIDVFDIEINS
+135 FADIDVFDIEIS
-148 RTVDE
+148 SKTVDE
-153 IVNVVKA
+153 VVSVVKA

-174 APECFEVERR
+174 APECFEIEKR

-208 FINACEITNRDI
+208 FINACEITGRDI
-220 AKTKVVV
+220 SKTKVVV

-238 LFFLELGVTKENVIM
+238 LFFVELGVKKENVIM
-253 CDSKGVIWKGRT
+253 CDSKGVIYKGRT
-265 DGMNKYKEVFA
+265 DGMNKYKDFFA
-276 NDTKARTLADAMIGA
+276 NDTKSRTLADAMKDA

-306 MVKSMANDPIIFAM
+306 MVKSMAKNPIIFAM

-332 AEVRSDAIMA
+332 AEVRDDAIMA

-375 QMKKAAAMALAAL
+375 QMKKAAAMALASL

-403 ENFSFG
+403 ENFAFG
-409 RNYLIPKPFDKRVL
+409 KNYLIPKPFDKRVL
-423 TRVAPAVAKAAMD
+423 TRVAPAVAKAAID
-436 SGVARVQI
+436 SGVARLNI
-444 EDMNAYA
+444 SDMNAYA

-472 PGADKPRIVFP
+472 PGSEKPRIVFP

-492 AVSILNDEGLIQ
+492 AVSILKDEGLIH
-504 PILLGNKKVIHKKM
+504 PILLGNKKIINKKIET
-518 DALGVSNLKDVEIRH
+518 LGVTNLKDIEIHH
-533 TEDSENYNAYV
+533 TEDSEKYETYV
-544 NEYFHLRQRKGV
+544 KEYFIQRQRKGV
-556 SLSFARDT
+556 SLSFAKDT
-564 MKRGNYYGSMMVR
+564 MKRGNYYGSMMVK
-577 MGHADGMITGA
+577 MGQADGMITGA
-588 TQNYPECIKPIMK
+588 TQNYPECIRPIMK
-601 VVGTNVAGKPK
+601 VIGTHTPGRAK

-619 VLKSRVV
+619 VFKSRVV

-633 QQNPNAN
+633 QQNPDAH

-649 AQLYRRVMQAEPR
+649 AQMYRRVMQSEPR

-676 PQATKMA
+676 PQAAKMA

-692 DATLIADGEM
+692 DANLIADGEM
-702 QADVATST
+702 QADVATNT
-710 EIMKN
+710 EIMKT

-754 PILLPLKHAVNIVQR
+754 PILLPLKYAINIVQR
-769 TSSVDEIVNMSHLTA
+769 TSTVDEIVNMSHLTA
-784 LISQEIKAFR
+784 LVAQDIKSYR
-794 LAKQ
+794 ENKHK

>member
-1 MMPFWSFPAILTDIF
+1 M
-16 YELVVNK
+16 
-23 RMRVSTPNN
+23 STPNI
-32 ESTSV
+32 ESTSA
-37 EEKYRQALDYH
+37 EEKYRQALEYH

-55 IEVTPT
+55 IEVNPT

-112 GLGDIGPLASKPVME
+112 GLGDIGPLAGKPVME

-135 FADIDVFDIEINS
+135 FADIDVFDIEIS
-148 RTVDE
+148 SKTVAE
-153 IVNVVKA
+153 IVAVVRA
-160 LEPTFGGVN
+160 LEPTFGGIN

-174 APECFEVERR
+174 APECFEVERQ
-184 LQEICDIPIFHD
+184 LQDMDIPVFHD

-208 FINACEITNRDI
+208 FINACEVTGRDI

-238 LFFLELGVTKENVIM
+238 KFFLELGVTKKNVIM
-253 CDSKGVIWKGRT
+253 CDSKGVIWEGRT
-265 DGMNKYKEVFA
+265 EGMNEYKAFFA
-276 NDTKARTLADAMIGA
+276 NNTKCRTLADAMKDA
-291 DAFIGCSAKGLVSKD
+291 DAFVGCSAKGLVSKD
-306 MVKSMANDPIIFAM
+306 MVKSMAKDPIIFAM

-375 QMKKAAAMALAAL
+375 QMKKAAAMALAGL

-403 ENFSFG
+403 EDFKFG

-436 SGVARVQI
+436 SGVARIHI
-444 EDMNAYA
+444 EDMSAYA

-472 PGADKPRIVFP
+472 PGAEKPRIVFP
-483 EGTNARILK
+483 EGSNARILK
-492 AVSILNDEGLIQ
+492 AVSILKEEGLIH
-504 PILLGNKKVIHKKM
+504 PILLGSKKIIHKRM
-518 DALGVSNLKDVEIRH
+518 DALGLSSLKDIDIQH
-533 TEDSENYNAYV
+533 TEDSENYESYV
-544 NEYFHLRQRKGV
+544 TEYFQLRQRKGV

-577 MGHADGMITGA
+577 RGQADGMITGA

-601 VVGTNVAGKPK
+601 VIGTSVSGRPK
-612 VAGIMML
+612 VAGIMIL
-619 VLKSRVV
+619 VFKSRVV

-633 QQNPNAN
+633 QQNPDAT
-640 DLADIAISA
+640 DLADIAVSA
-649 AQLYRRVMQAEPR
+649 AHLYRRVMQAEPR

-683 EAVKIAKSK
+683 EAVKITKTK
-692 DATLIADGEM
+692 DATIIADGEM
-702 QADVATST
+702 QADVATNSD
-710 EIMKN
+710 IMRN
-715 LFDFCTL
+715 LFDFCNL

-735 SANIS
+735 AANIS

-754 PILLPLKHAVNIVQR
+754 PILLPLKHAINIVQR
-769 TSSVDEIVNMSHLTA
+769 TSTVDEIVNMSHLTA
-784 LISQEIKAFR
+784 LISQEIKAHK
-794 LAKQ
+794 LAKH

>member
-1 MMPFWSFPAILTDIF
+1 MT
-16 YELVVNK
+16 
-23 RMRVSTPNN
+23 TPNN
-32 ESTSV
+32 ESTSA

-48 SQGRVGK
+48 AQGRVGK
-55 IEVTPT
+55 IEITPT

-85 AKNPDDVYKYTAK
+85 AKNPDDVYKYTTK

-148 RTVDE
+148 KTVAE
-153 IVNVVKA
+153 IVAVARA
-160 LEPTFGGVN
+160 LEPTFGGIN

-174 APECFEVERR
+174 APECFEVERQ
-184 LQEICDIPIFHD
+184 LQDMDIPVFHD

-208 FINACEITNRDI
+208 FLNACEVTGRDI
-220 AKTKVVV
+220 SKTKVVV

-238 LFFLELGVTKENVIM
+238 KFFLELGVKKENVIM
-253 CDSKGVIWKGRT
+253 CDSKGVIFEGRT
-265 DGMNKYKEVFA
+265 DGMNEYKAFFA
-276 NDTKARTLADAMIGA
+276 NNTKCRTLGDAMKDA
-291 DAFIGCSAKGLVSKD
+291 DAFVGCSAKGLVSKD
-306 MVKSMANDPIIFAM
+306 MVKSMAKDPIIFAM

-375 QMKKAAAMALAAL
+375 HMKKAAAMAIAAL
-388 AKEEVPDDVKRAYGN
+388 AKEDVPDDVKRAYGN
-403 ENFSFG
+403 EDFKFG
-409 RNYLIPKPFDKRVL
+409 RTYLIPKPFDKRVL
-423 TRVAPAVAKAAMD
+423 TRVAPAVAKAAME
-436 SGVARVQI
+436 SGVARIQI

-472 PGADKPRIVFP
+472 PGSEKPRIVFP

-492 AVSILNDEGLIQ
+492 AVAILKEEGLIH

-518 DALGVSNLKDVEIRH
+518 DTLGVSSLKDVEIFH
-533 TEDSENYNAYV
+533 AEDSEQYESYV
-544 NEYFHLRQRKGV
+544 KEYFQLRQRKGV

-564 MKRGNYYGSMMVR
+564 MKRGNYFGSMMVR
-577 MGHADGMITGA
+577 MGQADGMITGA

-601 VVGTNVAGKPK
+601 VIGTNVPGRPK
-612 VAGIMML
+612 VAGIMIL
-619 VLKSRVV
+619 VFKSRVV

-633 QQNPNAN
+633 QQNPDAN

-649 AQLYRRVMQAEPR
+649 AHLYRRVMQAEPR

-676 PQATKMA
+676 PQVMKMA

-692 DATLIADGEM
+692 DSTLIADGEM
-702 QADVATST
+702 QADVASNT
-710 EIMKN
+710 EIMRN
-715 LFDFCTL
+715 LFDFCSL

-754 PILLPLKHAVNIVQR
+754 PILLPLKHAINIVQR
-769 TSSVDEIVNMSHLTA
+769 TSTVDEIVNMSHLTA
-784 LISQEIKAFR
+784 LISQEIKAHK
-794 LAKQ
+794 LAKH

>member
-1 MMPFWSFPAILTDIF
+1 L
-16 YELVVNK
+16 
-23 RMRVSTPNN
+23 STHPQD
-32 ESTSV
+32 SSSA
-37 EEKYRQALDYH
+37 EEKYRLALEYH
-48 SQGRVGK
+48 TNGRAGK

-85 AKNPDDVYKYTAK
+85 AKNPEDVYKYTAK

-112 GLGDIGPLASKPVME
+112 GLGDIGALAGKPVME

-135 FADIDVFDIEINS
+135 FADIDVFDIEISS
-148 RTVDE
+148 RTVE
-153 IVNVVKA
+153 EVVSVVKA

-174 APECFEVERR
+174 APECFEIEKR
-184 LQEICDIPIFHD
+184 LQEICDIPVFHD

-208 FINACEITNRDI
+208 FINACEITKRDI
-220 AKTKVVV
+220 GKVKVVV

-238 LFFLELGVTKENVIM
+238 LFMIELGVKKENVLM
-253 CDSKGVIWKGRT
+253 ADSKGVIWKGRT
-265 DGMNKYKEVFA
+265 DGMNKYKEMFA
-276 NDTKARTLADAMIGA
+276 NETKCRTLADAMVGA

-306 MVKSMANDPIIFAM
+306 MVKSMAKNPIIFAM

-332 AEVRSDAIMA
+332 AQVRDDAIMA

-375 QMKKAAAMALAAL
+375 EMKKAAAYALAGL

-403 ENFSFG
+403 EDFSFG

-423 TRVAPAVAKAAMD
+423 TRVSPAVAKAAMD
-436 SGVARVQI
+436 SGVARIRI

-472 PGADKPRIVFP
+472 PGAGGADKPRIVFP
-483 EGTNARILK
+483 EGSNARILK

-504 PILLGNKKVIHKKM
+504 PVLLGNKKIIHKKM
-518 DALGVSNLKDVEIRH
+518 DALGVSNLKEIEVISAEESPKY
-533 TEDSENYNAYV
+533 EDYV
-544 NEYFHLRQRKGV
+544 KEFFVLRQRKGV
-556 SLSFARDT
+556 SYNYAKDT
-564 MKRGNYYGSMMVR
+564 LKRGNYYGSMMVK
-577 MGHADGMITGA
+577 MGDADGMITGA
-588 TQNYPECIKPIMK
+588 TQNYPECIRPIMK
-601 VVGTNVAGKPK
+601 TIGTHIPGRSK

-619 VLKSRVV
+619 VFKTRVV

-633 QQNPNAN
+633 QMNPDAN
-640 DLADIAISA
+640 DLADIAVNA
-649 AQLYRRVMQAEPR
+649 AQMYRNVMKAEPR
-662 VAFLSYSNFGSNRD
+662 VAFLSYSNFGSNREGT
-676 PQATKMA
+676 ASKMA
-683 EAVKIAKSK
+683 EAVKIAKQK
-692 DATLIADGEM
+692 DPTLIADGEM
-702 QADVATST
+702 QADVATNAD
-710 EIMKN
+710 IMKN

-754 PILLPLKHAVNIVQR
+754 PILLPLRYAINIVQR
-769 TSSVDEIVNMSHLTA
+769 TSTVDEIVNMSHLTA
-784 LISQEIKAFR
+784 LISQEIKAYR
-794 LAKQ
+794 ASKNS

>member
-1 MMPFWSFPAILTDIF
+1 MT
-16 YELVVNK
+16 
-23 RMRVSTPNN
+23 TPNN
-32 ESTSV
+32 QTASA
-37 EEKYRQALDYH
+37 EEKYRLALDYH
-48 SQGRVGK
+48 AQGRAGK
-55 IEVTPT
+55 IEITPT

-112 GLGDIGPLASKPVME
+112 GLGDIGALAGKPVME

-135 FADIDVFDIEINS
+135 FADIDVFDIEIS
-148 RTVDE
+148 SKTVDE

-174 APECFEVERR
+174 APECFEIERR
-184 LQEICDIPIFHD
+184 LQDICDIPIFHD

-208 FINACEITNRDI
+208 FVNACELTKRDLD
-220 AKTKVVV
+220 KVKIVV

-238 LFFLELGVTKENVIM
+238 KFLLELGVNKANVIM
-253 CDSKGVIWKGRT
+253 CDSKGVIYKGRK
-265 DGMNKYKEVFA
+265 DGMNEYKEFFA
-276 NDTKARTLADAMIGA
+276 NDTKARTLADAMNGA
-291 DAFIGCSAKGLVSKD
+291 DAFVGCSAKGLVSKD
-306 MVKSMANDPIIFAM
+306 MVKSMAPNPIIFAM

-354 VLGFPFIFRGALDV
+354 VLGFPYIFRGALDV

-375 QMKKAAAMALAAL
+375 EMKKAAALALAAL
-388 AKEEVPDDVKRAYGN
+388 AKEEVPEDVKRAYGN
-403 ENFSFG
+403 EEFSFG

-436 SGVARVQI
+436 TGVARVRI
-444 EDMNAYA
+444 EDMNTYA
-451 KSLQERLGQTGSIM
+451 QSLQERLGQTGSIM

-472 PGADKPRIVFP
+472 PSAEKPRIVFP

-492 AVSILNDEGLIQ
+492 AVSILKDEGLIQ
-504 PILLGNKKVIHKKM
+504 PILLGNKKTIHKKM
-518 DALGVSNLKDVEIRH
+518 DEVGVSNLKDIQIIH
-533 TEDSENYNAYV
+533 PEDSEQYEDYV
-544 NEYFHLRQRKGV
+544 REFFQLRSRKGV
-556 SLSFARDT
+556 SFSAAKDSL
-564 MKRGNYYGSMMVR
+564 KRGNYYGSMMVK
-577 MGHADGMITGA
+577 MGEADGMITGA
-588 TQNYPECIKPIMK
+588 TQNYPECIRPIMK
-601 VVGTNVAGKPK
+601 TIGTNNPNRPK

-619 VLKSRVV
+619 VFKHRVV

-633 QQNPNAN
+633 QQNPDAN
-640 DLADIAISA
+640 DIADIAISA
-649 AQLYRRVMQAEPR
+649 AQMYRNVMKQEPR

-676 PQATKMA
+676 PQAAKMA
-683 EAVKIAKSK
+683 EAVKIAKAK
-692 DATLIADGEM
+692 DANLIADGEM
-702 QADVATST
+702 QADVAVNHD
-710 EIMKN
+710 IMKN

-754 PILLPLKHAVNIVQR
+754 PILLPLKYAINIVQR
-769 TSSVDEIVNMSHLTA
+769 TSTVDEIVNMSHLTA
-784 LISQEIKAFR
+784 LIAQEIKGYRAQ
-794 LAKQ
+794 K

>member
-1 MMPFWSFPAILTDIF
+1 MTTP
-16 YELVVNK
+16 
-23 RMRVSTPNN
+23 PNN
-32 ESTSV
+32 ETTSA

-48 SQGRVGK
+48 AHGRPGK
-55 IEVTPT
+55 IEITPT

-85 AKNPDDVYKYTAK
+85 AKNPDDVYKYTGK

-112 GLGDIGPLASKPVME
+112 GLGDIGALAGKPVME

-135 FADIDVFDIEINS
+135 FADIDVFDIEINNRS
-148 RTVDE
+148 VEDIVRTVRS
-153 IVNVVKA
+153 
-160 LEPTFGGVN
+160 LEPTFGGIN

-174 APECFEVERR
+174 APECFEVERQ
-184 LQEICDIPIFHD
+184 LQDMDIPVFHD

-208 FINACEITNRDI
+208 FINACEVTNR
-220 AKTKVVV
+220 KLETTTVVV

-238 LFFLELGVTKENVIM
+238 KFFLTLGVKKENVIM

-265 DGMNKYKEVFA
+265 DGMNEYKEFFA
-276 NDTKARTLADAMIGA
+276 NNTKARTLGDAMKGA
-291 DAFIGCSAKGLVSKD
+291 DCFIGCSAKGLVSKD
-306 MVKSMANDPIIFAM
+306 MVKSMAKNPIIFAM

-332 AEVRSDAIMA
+332 AEVRDDAIMA

-375 QMKKAAAMALAAL
+375 EMKKAAAMALAAL

-409 RNYLIPKPFDKRVL
+409 KNYLIPKPFDKRVL
-423 TRVAPAVAKAAMD
+423 TRVSPAVAQAAMD
-436 SGVARVQI
+436 SGVARIRI

-472 PGADKPRIVFP
+472 PGSEKPRIVFP

-492 AVSILNDEGLIQ
+492 AVSILKDEGLIH
-504 PILLGNKKVIHKKM
+504 PILLGNKKIILKKM
-518 DALGVSNLKDVEIRH
+518 ETVGVSNLKDIEIHH
-533 TEDSENYNAYV
+533 TEDSDKYETYV
-544 NEYFHLRQRKGV
+544 NEYFNQRQRKGV
-556 SLSFARDT
+556 SLSFAKDT
-564 MKRGNYYGSMMVR
+564 MKRGNYYGSMMVK

-588 TQNYPECIKPIMK
+588 TQNYPECIRPIMK
-601 VVGTNVAGKPK
+601 VIGTHIPGRAK

-619 VLKSRVV
+619 VFKSRVV
-626 FLADCTV
+626 FFADCTV
-633 QQNPNAN
+633 QQNPDAN

-649 AQLYRRVMQAEPR
+649 AQMYRRVMQAEPR

-683 EAVKIAKSK
+683 EAVKIAKAK
-692 DATLIADGEM
+692 DANLIADGEM
-702 QADVATST
+702 QADVATNT
-710 EIMKN
+710 EIMRS
-715 LFDFCTL
+715 LFDFSTL

-754 PILLPLKHAVNIVQR
+754 PILLPLKYAINIVQR
-769 TSSVDEIVNMSHLTA
+769 TSTVDEIVNMSHLTA
-784 LISQEIKAFR
+784 LISQDIKTY
-794 LAKQ
+794 LQNKKQ

>member
-1 MMPFWSFPAILTDIF
+1 L
-16 YELVVNK
+16 
-23 RMRVSTPNN
+23 STTPK
-32 ESTSV
+32 ETSSA
-37 EEKYRQALDYH
+37 EEKYRLALDYH
-48 SQGRVGK
+48 SSGRPGK
-55 IEVTPT
+55 IEITST
-61 KPCLTARDLSLAYSP
+61 KPCLTARDLALAYSP

-85 AKNPDDVYKYTAK
+85 AKNPEDVYKYTAK

-112 GLGDIGPLASKPVME
+112 GLGDIGPLAGKPVME

-135 FADIDVFDIEINS
+135 FADIDVFDIEIS
-148 RTVDE
+148 SKTVE
-153 IVNVVKA
+153 EVVAVVKA

-174 APECFEVERR
+174 APECFEIEKR

-208 FINACEITNRDI
+208 FINACEVTGRDL

-238 LFFLELGVTKENVIM
+238 LFFITLGVKKENIIM
-253 CDSKGVIWKGRT
+253 CDSKGVIFKGRT
-265 DGMNKYKEVFA
+265 DGMNKYKDHFA
-276 NDTKARTLADAMIGA
+276 NDTKARTLADAMK
-291 DAFIGCSAKGLVSKD
+291 DCDCFIGCSAKGLVSKD
-306 MVKSMANDPIIFAM
+306 MVKSMAKNPIIFAM

-332 AEVRSDAIMA
+332 AEVRDDAIMA

-375 QMKKAAAMALAAL
+375 EMKKAAAYALAGL
-388 AKEEVPDDVKRAYGN
+388 AKEDVPDDVKRAYGN
-403 ENFSFG
+403 ENFTFG

-423 TRVAPAVAKAAMD
+423 TRVSPAVAKAAMD
-436 SGVARVQI
+436 SGVARVRI
-444 EDMNAYA
+444 DDMNAYA

-472 PGADKPRIVFP
+472 PGGGGAEKPRIVFP
-483 EGTNARILK
+483 EGSNARILK
-492 AVSILNDEGLIQ
+492 AVSILRDEGLIQ
-504 PILLGNKKVIHKKM
+504 PILLGNKKIIHKKM
-518 DALGVSNLKDVEIRH
+518 DSLGVSSLKDIEVISA
-533 TEDSENYNAYV
+533 EDSPKYEDYV
-544 NEYFHLRQRKGV
+544 KEFFVVRQRKGV
-556 SLSFARDT
+556 SYNYAKDT
-564 MKRGNYYGSMMVR
+564 LKRGNYYGSMMVK
-577 MGHADGMITGA
+577 MGDADGMITGA
-588 TQNYPECIKPIMK
+588 TQNYPECIRPIMK
-601 VVGTNVAGKPK
+601 TIGTHTPGKSK

-619 VLKSRVV
+619 VFKSRVI

-633 QQNPNAN
+633 QMDPDAN
-640 DLADIAISA
+640 DLADIAVNA
-649 AQLYRRVMQAEPR
+649 AQMYRNVMKAEPR
-662 VAFLSYSNFGSNRD
+662 VAFLSYSNFGSNREGT
-676 PQATKMA
+676 ASKMA
-683 EAVKIAKSK
+683 EAVKIAKQK
-692 DATLIADGEM
+692 DPTLIADGEM
-702 QADVATST
+702 QADVATNH

-715 LFDFCTL
+715 LFDFCSL

-754 PILLPLKHAVNIVQR
+754 PILLPLRYAINIVQR
-769 TSSVDEIVNMSHLTA
+769 TSTIDEIVNMSHLTA
-784 LISQEIKAFR
+784 LISQEIKAYK
-794 LAKQ
+794 ANKHS

>member
-1 MMPFWSFPAILTDIF
+1 VAFQKITDNILCH
-16 YELVVNK
+16 NK
-23 RMRVSTPNN
+23 RILVSTPNT
-32 ESTSV
+32 EKTSA
-37 EEKYRQALDYH
+37 EEKYRLALDYH
-48 SQGRVGK
+48 SQGRSGK
-55 IEVTPT
+55 IEITPT

-85 AKNPDDVYKYTAK
+85 AKNPEDVYKYTAK

-112 GLGDIGPLASKPVME
+112 GLGDIGPLAGKPVME

-135 FADIDVFDIEINS
+135 FSDIDVFDIEIND
-148 RTVDE
+148 RTVED
-153 IVNVVKA
+153 VVRTVKA

-174 APECFEVERR
+174 APECFEIERQ

-208 FINACEITNRDI
+208 FINACEITGRDI
-220 AKTKVVV
+220 SKTKVVV
-227 SGAGAAAIATA
+227 SGAGAAAVATA
-238 LFFLELGVTKENVIM
+238 LFFLELGVKKENVLM
-253 CDSKGVIWKGRT
+253 ADSKGVIYKGRT
-265 DGMNKYKEVFA
+265 EGMNKYKEIFA
-276 NDTKARTLADAMIGA
+276 NDTKARTLADAMVGA

-306 MVKSMANDPIIFAM
+306 MVKSMAKDPIIFAM

-375 QMKKAAAMALAAL
+375 QMKKAAAMALASL

-409 RNYLIPKPFDKRVL
+409 KNYLIPKPFDKRVL
-423 TRVAPAVAKAAMD
+423 TRVSPAVAKAAMD
-436 SGVARVQI
+436 SGVARVRI
-444 EDMNAYA
+444 EDMGAYA

-483 EGTNARILK
+483 EGSNERILK
-492 AVSILNDEGLIQ
+492 AVSILKDEGLIH
-504 PILLGNKKVIHKKM
+504 PILLGNKKLIHKKM
-518 DALGVSNLKDVEIRH
+518 DGIGVSNLKDVDILH
-533 TEDSENYNAYV
+533 TEDSENFDSYV
-544 NEYFHLRQRKGV
+544 KEYFTHRQRKGV
-556 SLSFARDT
+556 SFSFARDVI
-564 MKRGNYYGSMMVR
+564 KRGNYYASMMVK

-588 TQNYPECIKPIMK
+588 TQNYPECIRPIMK
-601 VVGTNVAGKPK
+601 VIGTHIPGKSK

-619 VLKSRVV
+619 VFKSRVV
-626 FLADCTV
+626 FFADCTV
-633 QQNPNAN
+633 QQNPDAH

-676 PQATKMA
+676 PEATKMA
-683 EAVKIAKSK
+683 EAVKIAKAK
-692 DATLIADGEM
+692 DSNLIADGEM
-702 QADVATST
+702 QADVATNAD
-710 EIMKN
+710 IMRN

-722 DKAADVLIFPDLN
+722 DKPADVLIFPDLN

-754 PILLPLKHAVNIVQR
+754 PILLPMRYAINIVQR
-769 TSSVDEIVNMSHLTA
+769 TSTVDEIVNMSHMTA
-784 LISQEIKAFR
+784 LIAQEIKTHR
-794 LAKQ
+794 QNKLL

>member
-1 MMPFWSFPAILTDIF
+1 M
-16 YELVVNK
+16 
-23 RMRVSTPNN
+23 STPNN
-32 ESTSV
+32 EATSA

-48 SQGRVGK
+48 AHGRVGK

-61 KPCLTARDLSLAYSP
+61 KACLTARDLSLAYSP

-112 GLGDIGPLASKPVME
+112 GLGDIGPLAGKPVME

-148 RTVDE
+148 KTVE
-153 IVNVVKA
+153 EVVNVVKA

-174 APECFEVERR
+174 APECFEIEKR
-184 LQEICDIPIFHD
+184 LQEICDIPVFHD

-208 FINACEITNRDI
+208 FINACEITGRDV

-238 LFFLELGVTKENVIM
+238 LFFLELGVKKENVLM
-253 CDSKGVIWKGRT
+253 CDSKGVIFKGRS
-265 DGMNKYKEVFA
+265 DGMNKYKDFFA
-276 NDTKARTLADAMIGA
+276 NETKARTLADAMKDA
-291 DAFIGCSAKGLVSKD
+291 DCFIGCSAKGLVSKD
-306 MVKSMANDPIIFAM
+306 MVKSMAKNPIIFAM

-332 AEVRSDAIMA
+332 AEVRDDAIMA

-375 QMKKAAAMALAAL
+375 QMKKAAAMALASL

-436 SGVARVQI
+436 SGVARLKI

-472 PGADKPRIVFP
+472 PGSDKPRIVFP

-492 AVSILNDEGLIQ
+492 AVSILKEEGLIQ
-504 PILLGNKKVIHKKM
+504 PILLGNKKIIHKKM
-518 DALGVSNLKDVEIRH
+518 EALGVSNLKDIEIFH
-533 TEDSENYNAYV
+533 TEDSENYETYV
-544 NEYFHLRQRKGV
+544 KEYFQLRQRKGV
-556 SLSFARDT
+556 SLSFAKDT
-564 MKRGNYYGSMMVR
+564 LKRGNYYGSMMVR

-588 TQNYPECIKPIMK
+588 TQNYPECIRPIMK
-601 VVGTNVAGKPK
+601 VIGTNTPGRPK
-612 VAGIMML
+612 VAGIMIL
-619 VLKSRVV
+619 VFKQRVV

-633 QQNPNAN
+633 QQNPDSS

-649 AQLYRRVMQAEPR
+649 AQLYRRVMQSEPR

-676 PQATKMA
+676 PQAAKMA

-692 DATLIADGEM
+692 DSNLIADGEM
-702 QADVATST
+702 QADVATNAD
-710 EIMKN
+710 IMKN

-722 DKAADVLIFPDLN
+722 DKPADVLIFPDLN

-754 PILLPLKHAVNIVQR
+754 PILLPLKHAINIVQR
-769 TSSVDEIVNMSHLTA
+769 TSTVDEIVNMSHLTA
-784 LISQEIKAFR
+784 LIAQEIKAHK
-794 LAKQ
+794 LLKQ